1 MLDLPVFCGLG
12 PLKKSTLRTIWGGSW
27 VCSCNTYAQ
36 HLCSYFGCCLSVQ
49 ASVSKLS
56 DFVVYIGV
64 CTACLLINSR
74 LHPVIINII
83 FFSLEYEVFL
93 ACLFADWILHGC
105 QPRDDFEVLEWWL
118 YRSTSAVTLA
128 AIWMYRRVVCLILLI
143 LSTSLL
149 LPMVALSFSK
159 LLTDRQASVCINVDD
174 FFFWVCGIGYR

>member
-49 ASVSKLS
+49 VSVSKLS
-56 DFVVYIGV
+56 DFVLTSTVYVGV
-64 CTACLLINSR
+64 CTACLLNSR
-74 LHPVIINII
+74 LRPVINII
-83 FFSLEYEVFL
+83 FISLKYEVCL
-93 ACLFADWILHGC
+93 ACLFADWVLHGC
-105 QPRDDFEVLEWWL
+105 QLRDDFEVLEWWL

-159 LLTDRQASVCINVDD
+159 LLTDRQASVCIEVDD
-174 FFFWVCGIGYR
+174 LFFVLFLD